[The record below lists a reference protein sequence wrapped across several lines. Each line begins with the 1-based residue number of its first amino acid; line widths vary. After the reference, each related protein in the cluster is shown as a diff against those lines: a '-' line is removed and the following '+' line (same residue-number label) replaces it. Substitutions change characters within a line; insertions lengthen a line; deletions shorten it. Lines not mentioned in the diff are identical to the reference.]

1 MKKYASTFALIRLIK
16 GLYALRK
23 YKSYKLLKVAKT
35 FKINPE
41 SYKNLFYKES
51 LISSHQQQIND
62 GTREDW
68 IYNIYRKIDT
78 KIYKCTA
85 I

>member
-1 MKKYASTFALIRLIK
+1 MAYIFPEWPLKKYASTFALIRLIK

-23 YKSYKLLKVAKT
+23 YKSYKMLKVAKT

-41 SYKNLFYKES
+41 SYKNLFYRES
-51 LISSHQQQIND
+51 LISSHQQQII
-62 GTREDW
+62 EDW

-78 KIYKCTA
+78 KL
-85 I
+85 

>member
-1 MKKYASTFALIRLIK
+1 M
-16 GLYALRK
+16 YALRK
-23 YKSYKLLKVAKT
+23 YKSYKMLKVAKT

-41 SYKNLFYKES
+41 SYKNLFYRES

-62 GTREDW
+62 WTREDW
-68 IYNIYRKIDT
+68 IYNIYGKIDT